1 MALIASKVCQYIR
14 PDSASDSDAESYEY
28 YLVWLGVDGGVYSWL
43 FEDFNLKK
51 SINGEV
57 VNTKSENITKLYQNA
72 NQSIELIAEDLTE
85 NEYDTICD
93 ITRALVVRRY
103 FTDGTF
109 TNLAILTDDIEK
121 PKSQFRY
128 DLKLEVAEVE
138 DKIMR

>member
-14 PDSASDSDAESYEY
+14 PDSVSNSDAEAYEY

-43 FEDFNLKK
+43 FEDFTRKK
-51 SINGEV
+51 NINGEV
-57 VNTKSENITKLYQNA
+57 VNTKSDNITKLYRNA

-85 NEYDTICD
+85 NEFDTICD

-109 TNLAILTDDIEK
+109 SNLAILTDNVEK

-128 DLKLEVAEVE
+128 DLELEVAEVE
-138 DKIMR
+138 EKIMR

>member
-14 PDSASDSDAESYEY
+14 PDSVDNPDAESYEY
-28 YLVWLGVDGGVYSWL
+28 FLVWLGVDGGVYSWL
-43 FEDFNLKK
+43 FEDFTRKK
-51 SINGEV
+51 NINGEV
-57 VNTKSENITKLYQNA
+57 VNTKSENITKLYKNA

-85 NEYDTICD
+85 NEFDTICD

-109 TNLAILTDDIEK
+109 SNLAILTDSVEK

-128 DLKLEVAEVE
+128 DLPLEVAEVE
-138 DKIMR
+138 QKIMR